1 MSKHKLTYTEA
12 VTELEG
18 ILAELEN
25 NTDIHLELISAK
37 VKRAAELMDFCKK
50 QLHELDE
57 ELEKMIEELD
67 SI

>member
-1 MSKHKLTYTEA
+1 MTKHKLTYTEA

-37 VKRAAELMDFCKK
+37 VKRAAELMDFCKE